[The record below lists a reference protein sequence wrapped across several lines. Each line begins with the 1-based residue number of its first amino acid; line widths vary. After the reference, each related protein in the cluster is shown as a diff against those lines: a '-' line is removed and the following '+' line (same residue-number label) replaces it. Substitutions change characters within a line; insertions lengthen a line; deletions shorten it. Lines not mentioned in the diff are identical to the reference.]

1 MMDSYD
7 SYQRRRSDDEFYR
20 HMLDR
25 NSGGMVRES
34 ASSEACLHYLDCLNN
49 PENSG
54 AGDSPQNDDSTD
66 DPSRRDAEYQL
77 IIEKSNAR
85 SAIEESDLPAPLNDT
100 LRAFVDSLT
109 IAGAGT
115 PDPEQA
121 LETCCFQIQSV
132 LAFSGL

>member
-1 MMDSYD
+1 MDSYD

-49 PENSG
+49 PENSETWE
-54 AGDSPQNDDSTD
+54 SPQNYCNID
-66 DPSRRDAEYQL
+66 DPSRRNAEYQL
-77 IIEKSNAR
+77 IIEKGNAR
-85 SAIEESDLPAPLNDT
+85 SVIEESDLPAPLTDT

-121 LETCCFQIQSV
+121 LETCRFQIQSV

>member
-1 MMDSYD
+1 MDSYD
-7 SYQRRRSDDEFYR
+7 SYLRRRSDDKFYR

-34 ASSEACLHYLDCLNN
+34 ASTEVYLHYLNRLS
-49 PENSG
+49 NSLDNG
-54 AGDSPQNDDSTD
+54 PG
-66 DPSRRDAEYQL
+66 DPSRDDCTADDPLCRNAEYQL
-77 IIEKSNAR
+77 IIEKTSAR
-85 SAIEESDLPAPLNDT
+85 FAIEESDLPASVKDS

-109 IAGAGT
+109 IAGAGK

-121 LETCCFQIQSV
+121 LQTCRFQINSV